1 MLKLAEYDNFEEA
14 PEPLPFP
21 GPTERAMLEAADH
34 GTCEAARRVE
44 RALRDVELRFDRMR
58 DLMGF
63 GPEDPDRPR
72 AA

>member
-21 GPTERAMLEAADH
+21 SAAELAMLEAADR

-44 RALRDVELRFDRMR
+44 RALRNVELNFDRVR
-58 DLMGF
+58 ELMGI
-63 GPEDPDRPR
+63 GPDDPDRPR